1 MGAIKQMKIAIN
13 LYQKQL
19 YKLPTKA
26 VWSFVIY
33 FTSDFCFTLETW
45 RAKRVYQ
52 FIASIFDLRVETS
65 FQKFVLSIPLRNFEF
80 IVINILLC
88 IICIIYWRI

>member
-45 RAKRVYQ
+45 RANQ
-52 FIASIFDLRVETS
+52 FIASIFDLRVETP

-80 IVINILLC
+80 IIINILF
-88 IICIIYWRI
+88 INI